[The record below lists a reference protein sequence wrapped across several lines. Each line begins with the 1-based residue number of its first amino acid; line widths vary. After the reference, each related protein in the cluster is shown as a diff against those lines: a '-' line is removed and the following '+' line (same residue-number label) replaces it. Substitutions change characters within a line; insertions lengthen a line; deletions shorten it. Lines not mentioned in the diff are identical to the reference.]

1 MTLLTHFPLCPHS
14 RSIRLAL
21 SELGVK
27 CEMAEERPWDW
38 RPEFLALNPS
48 GDLPVLELDGS
59 AVLAGAYAISEYLDE
74 ARPGSEEGR
83 RMVLFP
89 GDAQSRAEVRRL
101 VDWFHKKLDG
111 EVTRE
116 LLREKLHPRVR
127 PELASQTPDTD
138 LMRAIGAN
146 LRYHMSYMNHLV
158 DQRSWLAG
166 DDMSFADLAAAA
178 HLSCLDYC
186 DEVPWDEHS
195 AARSWYA
202 RVKSRPSFRPLLADR
217 LAGAPPPKHYADLD
231 F

>member
-1 MTLLTHFPLCPHS
+1 MS

-21 SELGVK
+21 SELGIAF
-27 CEMAEERPWDW
+27 ELADERPWEW

-48 GDLPVLELDGS
+48 GDLPVLELEDG
-59 AVLAGAYAISEYLDE
+59 VVVAGAYAISEYLDE
-74 ARPGSEEGR
+74 VRESAGEPR
-83 RMVLFP
+83 RMALFP
-89 GDAQSRAEVRRL
+89 GDAAERSEVRRL
-101 VDWFHKKLDG
+101 VDWFHRKLDA

-116 LLREKLHPRVR
+116 LLREKLHPRLR
-127 PELASQTPDTD
+127 PEMAAHTPDPE

-146 LRYHMSYMNHLV
+146 LRYHLRYMGHLA
-158 DQRSWLAG
+158 DQRAWLAG
-166 DDMSFADLAAAA
+166 DEMSFADLAAAA

-186 DEVPWDEHS
+186 DAVPWDDFP

-217 LAGAPPPKHYADLD
+217 LVGAAPPKHYGNLD